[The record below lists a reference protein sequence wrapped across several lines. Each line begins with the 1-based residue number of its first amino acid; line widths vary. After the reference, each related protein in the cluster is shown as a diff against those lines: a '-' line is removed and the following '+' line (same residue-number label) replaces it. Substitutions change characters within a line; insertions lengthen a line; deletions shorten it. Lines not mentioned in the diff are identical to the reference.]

1 MIGDLNWRIAVAK
14 AARTDL
20 ENGVFVVDLSGLQLP
35 AKVLKEIDSDIGK
48 AVEKRL
54 AALKLFGKNDLLF
67 LSPPA
72 LGGKQIRLKPGIR
85 PKADVG

>member
-1 MIGDLNWRIAVAK
+1 MAK

-35 AKVLKEIDSDIGK
+35 AKVLKEINSDIGK

-54 AALKLFGKNDLLF
+54 ADVKLFGKNDLLF
-67 LSPPA
+67 LSPTV
-72 LGGKQIRLKPGIR
+72 LGGKRILLKPGIS
-85 PKADVG
+85 PKANVG